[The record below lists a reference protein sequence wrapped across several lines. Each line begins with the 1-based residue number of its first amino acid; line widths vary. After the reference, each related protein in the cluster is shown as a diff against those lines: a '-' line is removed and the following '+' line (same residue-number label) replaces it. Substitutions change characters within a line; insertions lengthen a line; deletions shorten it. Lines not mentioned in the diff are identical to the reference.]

1 MERAL
6 LRMLVAATVAAVAA
20 SGFTITAVAQ
30 SAAAQGDTAA
40 APSEPSAP
48 SDAKPTHAEQV
59 RHWAEV
65 GIKSQLKGLKT
76 SLRLT
81 ADQEKDWDPFE
92 SAVKDAETARVLAL
106 QKEQDKSLSPMDRN
120 TAKADRL
127 EQSQANL
134 QKIIEAAKPLY
145 ASLDDRQKHTFIKLG
160 RMLVPERGQFAKA
173 FRRLHSAE

>member
-1 MERAL
+1 MKRAS
-6 LRMLVAATVAAVAA
+6 LRILAAATAAAVAV
-20 SGFTITAVAQ
+20 SGFTIAAVAQ
-30 SAAAQGDTAA
+30 SDTAA
-40 APSEPSAP
+40 AP

-59 RHWAEV
+59 RHWGEV
-65 GIKSQLKGLKT
+65 GIDAQLKGLKT

-81 ADQEKDWDPFE
+81 ADQEKDWAPFE
-92 SAVKDAETARVLAL
+92 SAVKDAETARIIAL

-134 QKIIEAAKPLY
+134 EKIIEAAKPLY
-145 ASLDDRQKHTFIKLG
+145 TSFDNKQRQTFIKLG

-173 FRRLHSAE
+173 IRRLGKGD

>member
-1 MERAL
+1 MKRAL
-6 LRMLVAATVAAVAA
+6 LRMLAAATVAAALSVC
-20 SGFTITAVAQ
+20 GLTII
-30 SAAAQGDTAA
+30 AAAQSDTAA
-40 APSEPSAP
+40 APGDTAAP
-48 SDAKPTHAEQV
+48 QSDAKPTHAEQV
-59 RHWAEV
+59 QHWAEV
-65 GIKSQLKGLKT
+65 GIDSQLKGLKT

-81 ADQEKDWDPFE
+81 ADQEKDWGPFE

-127 EQSQANL
+127 EQSQTNL
-134 QKIIEAAKPLY
+134 QKIIESAKPLY

-173 FRRLHSAE
+173 FRRLHNAE